1 MTGAIILMLIVC
13 CAMMFIMKK
22 KKATASNA
30 KRADQNPVPLSYSK
44 DELRIENVETGGMIQ
59 ITGIGP
65 DLDEL
70 DVKILAKHLYKQG
83 GSKWYELEGES
94 VSGKVWIDLEEDD
107 ELELTISLKKMRLN
121 AIGLTKK
128 DLERIDEA
136 EKGQFD
142 YEGETYLYE
151 DSDEAVFY
159 KHADLSNGETFDYWD
174 FENKAGNKFIGIELW
189 DDGGYD
195 VSYSEPIASHQI
207 TVFSLKGSEE

>member
-1 MTGAIILMLIVC
+1 MTGAIIVLLIVC
-13 CAMMFIMKK
+13 CVMMFISMKK
-22 KKATASNA
+22 KNATSSAA

-65 DLDEL
+65 DLEEL

-136 EKGQFD
+136 EEGQFD

-159 KHADLSNGETFDYWD
+159 KHADLSDGETFDYWD

-207 TVFSLKGSEE
+207 TVFPFR